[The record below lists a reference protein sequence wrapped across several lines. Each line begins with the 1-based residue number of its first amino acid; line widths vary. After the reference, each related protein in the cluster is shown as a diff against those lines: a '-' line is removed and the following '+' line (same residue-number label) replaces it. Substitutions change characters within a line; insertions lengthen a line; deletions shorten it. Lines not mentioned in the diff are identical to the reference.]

1 MVDAS
6 FFAAALMEEEHTSF
20 ARGAMPALLTDDLA
34 APTLILW
41 EMASIHDKKRRRGL
55 LTSEEARGGLDLFL
69 ELPVRLHGEPEAMP
83 EVLRRAEMLALTAYD
98 AAYLELALRLDAG
111 MATLD
116 EPLAR
121 AARAEGIAV
130 HSPFV

>member
-6 FFAAALMEEEHTSF
+6 FVAAALMEEEHTSF

-34 APTLILW
+34 VILW